1 MYDIASIYSARSVDD
16 AIRALQADPAAVVI
30 AGGTDVLIKIREGKL
45 AGCSLVS
52 IHELG
57 EELSGVTLADNGD
70 VEIGPLTTF
79 RGVTFSD
86 VIRRT
91 IPVLGEAADMAGGPQ
106 LRAAG
111 TIGGNVCNGITSAD
125 TASTLVALDAVLRVR
140 GPKGEREVPIS
151 QWYQGVGKVALAP
164 YELLVKIVIP
174 YDNYVG
180 YTGHYIKY
188 AQRNA
193 MDIATL
199 GVSCLVKLTSDKKMV
214 DDAAL
219 AFGVAGPVPMRS
231 PAAEAAVRGLP
242 IGEAVAAIGE
252 AALADVNPRTSWR
265 VQGVPHPAGQG
276 AVRPLP
282 AGGGP
287 EGRGRRMIEVLRC
300 TVNNK
305 PVEVGI
311 DPRESL
317 ADVLRERLGLTSV
330 KKGCEVGECGACT
343 VLVDGTAIDSCIY
356 LGVWAQGKSILTVE
370 GLQDADGGLSPI
382 QRAFVEEA
390 AVQCG
395 FCTPGIIMSAVEIVG
410 SGKQYTREELRK
422 LISGHLCRCTGYQN
436 ILNAVERAVNEAHRF
451 VGKGE

>member
-1 MYDIASIYSARSVDD
+1 MYDIQSIYQATSVDD
-16 AIRALQADPAAVVI
+16 AIRALQADPSAIVI

-52 IHELG
+52 IHELTD
-57 EELSGVTLADNGD
+57 ELSGVTLAANGD

-86 VIRRT
+86 VIRQT
-91 IPVLGEAADMAGGPQ
+91 VPVLGEAADMAGGPQ

-199 GVSCLVKLTSDKKMV
+199 GVSCLVKLSADKTTCEDV
-214 DDAAL
+214 RL
-219 AFGVAGPVPMRS
+219 AFGVAAPTPIRS
-231 PAAEAAVRGLP
+231 HTAEDGVRGLP
-242 IGEAVAAIGE
+242 VAQAAERIGTL
-252 AALADVNPRTSWR
+252 ALEDINPRTSWR
-265 VQGVPHPAGQG
+265 ASKEFRVQL
-276 AVRPLP
+276 VRELS
-282 AGGGP
+282 
-287 EGRGRRMIEVLRC
+287 GRAL
-300 TVNNK
+300 
-305 PVEVGI
+305 
-311 DPRESL
+311 L
-317 ADVLRERLGLTSV
+317 
-330 KKGCEVGECGACT
+330 
-343 VLVDGTAIDSCIY
+343 
-356 LGVWAQGKSILTVE
+356 
-370 GLQDADGGLSPI
+370 
-382 QRAFVEEA
+382 EA
-390 AVQCG
+390 ARKG
-395 FCTPGIIMSAVEIVG
+395 GAAV
-410 SGKQYTREELRK
+410 
-422 LISGHLCRCTGYQN
+422 
-436 ILNAVERAVNEAHRF
+436 
-451 VGKGE
+451 

>member
-1 MYDIASIYSARSVDD
+1 MYDIQSIYQAKSVDD
-16 AIRALQADPAAVVI
+16 AIRALQADPSAIVI

-52 IHELG
+52 IHNLTD
-57 EELSGVTLADNGD
+57 ELSGVTLSANGD

-86 VIRRT
+86 VIRQT
-91 IPVLGEAADMAGGPQ
+91 VPVLGEAADMAGGPQ

-164 YELLVKIVIP
+164 SELLVKFVIP

-199 GVSCLVKLTSDKKMV
+199 GVSCLVKLSEDKKTV
-214 DDAAL
+214 DDVSL
-219 AFGVAGPVPMRS
+219 AFGVAGPVPMRAHS
-231 PAAEAAVRGLP
+231 AEAAVRGLP
-242 IGEAVAAIGE
+242 IAQAVEQIGP

-265 VQGVPHPAGQG
+265 ASKEYRVQLVKE
-276 AVRPLP
+276 LS
-282 AGGGP
+282 
-287 EGRGRRMIEVLRC
+287 GRA
-300 TVNNK
+300 
-305 PVEVGI
+305 
-311 DPRESL
+311 L
-317 ADVLRERLGLTSV
+317 A
-330 KKGCEVGECGACT
+330 
-343 VLVDGTAIDSCIY
+343 
-356 LGVWAQGKSILTVE
+356 
-370 GLQDADGGLSPI
+370 
-382 QRAFVEEA
+382 EA
-390 AVQCG
+390 A
-395 FCTPGIIMSAVEIVG
+395 
-410 SGKQYTREELRK
+410 RK
-422 LISGHLCRCTGYQN
+422 GGAAL
-436 ILNAVERAVNEAHRF
+436 
-451 VGKGE
+451 